1 MATWIFGIDSA
12 NPEHWEYAKRH
23 QIWHLTKR
31 VPVSAGDMI
40 FFWQAELPAS
50 STYKS
55 RLVGLM
61 RARAG
66 IAPMRPREQMPW
78 NISDEKR
85 ADYKFR
91 IELEVVVPGSQST
104 ARWTEVK
111 ANTGVTAGTNF
122 GPQQVK
128 TEDGARWLRWQLDGV
143 ESEAWSDETQRALDD
158 LFKADDL
165 SDEDQRKRVTASI
178 VVREGRGAFRSALEA
193 AYGNRC
199 AITGISA
206 PVLDAAHIR
215 PYRGTQS
222 DHPANG
228 LLLRTDLHTLFD
240 KHLLTIEYEGGD
252 AYRVRVSDEI
262 REAMY
267 RSLDGS
273 QLATIPQSLAARPNP
288 DLLKEHNQLCA
299 KWLA

>member
-12 NPEHWEYAKRH
+12 NPEHWEYAKRD

-31 VPVSAGDMI
+31 VAVSAGDMI

-50 STYKS
+50 SMYKS

-61 RARAG
+61 RASDD
-66 IAPMRPREQMPW
+66 IEPMRPGEQMPW

-91 IELEVVVPGSQST
+91 IELEVVVPDSRGT
-104 ARWTEVK
+104 AKWTVVK
-111 ANTGVTAGTNF
+111 ENTGVKAGTNF
-122 GPQQVK
+122 GPQEVK

-143 ESEAWSDETQRALDD
+143 ETEAWSDATQRALDD
-158 LFKADDL
+158 IFNADDL
-165 SDEDQRKRVTASI
+165 TEEDRRKRVTASI
-178 VVREGRGAFRSALEA
+178 VVREGRGAFRAALEA

-199 AITGISA
+199 AITGVSA

-240 KHLLTIEYEGGD
+240 KHLLTIEYD
-252 AYRVRVSDEI
+252 RWDVYRVRVSDEI
-262 REAMY
+262 GEAMY

-273 QLATIPQSLAARPNP
+273 PLATIPLTPGARPNA
-288 DLLKEHNQLCA
+288 DLLLEHNQLCA
-299 KWLA
+299 RWLA

>member
-12 NPEHWEYAKRH
+12 NPEHWEYAKRDR
-23 QIWHLTKR
+23 IWHLTKR

-61 RARAG
+61 RARADIEHMYPG
-66 IAPMRPREQMPW
+66 EQMPW

-85 ADYKFR
+85 DDYTFR
-91 IELEVVVPGSQST
+91 IELEVVVPDSRST
-104 ARWTEVK
+104 ATWSEVK
-111 ANTGVTAGTNF
+111 ENTGVAGGTNF
-122 GPQQVK
+122 GPRKVK

-143 ESEAWSDETQRALDD
+143 ESKAWSDETQQALDD
-158 LFKADDL
+158 IFKANDL
-165 SDEDQRKRVTASI
+165 SEEDRRKRVSASI

-193 AYGNRC
+193 AYGNHC
-199 AITGISA
+199 AITGVSA

-240 KHLLTIEYEGGD
+240 KHLLTIEYDGGD
-252 AYRVRVSDEI
+252 GYLVRVSDEI
-262 REAMY
+262 TEEMY

-273 QLATIPQSLAARPNP
+273 PLAAVPQSLDARPNP
-288 DLLKEHNQLCA
+288 DLLLEHNQLCA
-299 KWLA
+299 RWLA

>member
-12 NPEHWEYAKRH
+12 NPQHWEYAKRH

-31 VPVSAGDMI
+31 VGVSAGDMI

-50 STYKS
+50 SEYKS

-61 RARAG
+61 RARAD
-66 IAPMRPREQMPW
+66 IEPMHPGEQMPW
-78 NISDEKR
+78 NISDEKLG
-85 ADYKFR
+85 DYKFR
-91 IELEVVVPGSQST
+91 IELEVVVPDSHST
-104 ARWTEVK
+104 VRWAQVQEK
-111 ANTGVTAGTNF
+111 AGVSAGTNF

-128 TEDGARWLRWQLDGV
+128 NDDGARWLRWQLDGV

-158 LFKADDL
+158 LFNADDL
-165 SDEDQRKRVTASI
+165 SDEDRRKRVTASI

-240 KHLLTIEYEGGD
+240 KHLLTIEYEGGTE
-252 AYRVRVSDEI
+252 YLVRVSGEI
-262 REAMY
+262 TEKMY
-267 RSLDGS
+267 RSLDGCR
-273 QLATIPQSLAARPNP
+273 LAAIPQSKEARP
-288 DLLKEHNQLCA
+288 DAGLLLEHNRLCA
-299 KWLA
+299 RWLA